1 MSLKDYQQLYP
12 NKKLDPSHVE
22 GFFILWVF
30 MNMRYIITES
40 RLQDIFD
47 RYMESTYDLHYYSF
61 TREFRMRERL
71 GNIFGDLW
79 EQRFYYG
86 NNLEENSL
94 KAMFGDATNKLLL
107 NYLRRKFP
115 EVEIEGVETT
125 DPESLL

>member
-1 MSLKDYQQLYP
+1 
-12 NKKLDPSHVE
+12 
-22 GFFILWVF
+22 

-47 RYMESTYDLHYYSF
+47 RYMESTYDLYYYSEYQGITS
-61 TREFRMRERL
+61 TREFRMKERL
-71 GNIFGDLW
+71 GRIFGDLW

-86 NNLEENSL
+86 NSLEENSL
-94 KAMFGDATNKLLL
+94 KAMFGDGTNKLLL

>member
-1 MSLKDYQQLYP
+1 MK
-12 NKKLDPSHVE
+12 
-22 GFFILWVF
+22 
-30 MNMRYIITES
+30 YIINES

-47 RYMESTYDLHYYSF
+47 RYMESTYDLYYYSD
-61 TREFRMRERL
+61 TREFRMKERL
-71 GNIFGDLW
+71 GRIFGDLW

-86 NNLEENSL
+86 NSLEENSL
-94 KAMFGDATNKLLL
+94 KTMFGDGTNKLLL